1 MRTLLRSSS
10 PDLPNSNERRT
21 ILDNDAIRAVDDLA
35 RSDQPARYF
44 PAVDGLRGILA
55 IGTILMHV
63 NRSWFPG
70 APAVM
75 DIFFV
80 VSGFLITLLLLN
92 NIHRDGKIELKVFW
106 ARRFKRLYPMLAI
119 VVSVYL
125 VLGSF
130 LIDHPARLYAD
141 GIETLLYVSN
151 WTKLYNYVYPPL
163 FAHSW
168 SLSIEE
174 QFYLLWPLLLTVLLR
189 WGISAKGML
198 VTCLCL
204 ASITLIWRNYLIGS
218 GVPWSRIYYGLD
230 TRVDG
235 FLLGGVLAMLWQR
248 SNDMLYR
255 KRWLNIAWQGC
266 FLALFVLVMNWNP
279 WEVQY
284 FAWQQSVIILLSCG
298 TLVAL
303 ASPFDTP
310 VKRLLSSRP
319 LRQLGLM
326 CYGIY
331 LWHWPIVWL
340 LVVRTHLKPLAVLGV
355 VLPTT
360 LALAYLSY
368 RYIESPILSRRSR
381 AA

>member
-1 MRTLLRSSS
+1 MS
-10 PDLPNSNERRT
+10 
-21 ILDNDAIRAVDDLA
+21 DNDASRGIDDLA

-44 PAVDGLRGILA
+44 PAVDGLRGLLA
-55 IGTILMHV
+55 IGTILMHI

-92 NIHRDGKIELKVFW
+92 NIQRHGHIGLKDFW
-106 ARRFKRLYPMLAI
+106 ARRFRRLYPMLII

-125 VLGSF
+125 VLGSI
-130 LIDHPARLYAD
+130 LIDQPKRLYVD
-141 GIETLLYVSN
+141 GIESLLYVSN
-151 WTKLYNYVYPPL
+151 WTKLYDYVYPPL
-163 FAHSW
+163 FAHTW

-174 QFYLLWPLLLTVLLR
+174 QFYLLWPLLLAGMLHWRV
-189 WGISAKGML
+189 SAKGVL
-198 VTCLCL
+198 ATCLIL
-204 ASITLIWRNYLIGS
+204 VGITLMWRNHLIDA
-218 GVPWSRIYYGLD
+218 GVPWSRIYYGSD

-235 FLLGGVLAMLWQR
+235 FLLGGILAMIWQR
-248 SNDMLYR
+248 SKDILYR
-255 KRWLNIAWQGC
+255 QRWLNIAWQCC
-266 FLALFVLVMNWNP
+266 FVALLILVMSWNP
-279 WEVQY
+279 WEIRY
-284 FAWQQSVIILLSCG
+284 FVWRQSTIILFSCG
-298 TLVAL
+298 TLLAL

-310 VKRLLSSRP
+310 VKRLLSWRP

-331 LWHWPIVWL
+331 LWHWPMVWL
-340 LVVRTHLKPLAVLGV
+340 LLVRTHLKPLAMLGI
-355 VLPTT
+355 VLPTS

-368 RYIESPILSRRSR
+368 RYIESPILSRRSK